1 MAISTTL
8 GYLSSLNDRIIFSKA
23 ETFTL
28 YFIEFKWYS
37 AESQKYICISNEYC
51 IHVKNDN
58 TDDTEE
64 ESETKN
70 IWKIETVLSWILK
83 FSFVITFMYLI
94 LENIYNLFLS

>member
-1 MAISTTL
+1 MSNMT
-8 GYLSSLNDRIIFSKA
+8 IF
-23 ETFTL
+23 
-28 YFIEFKWYS
+28 
-37 AESQKYICISNEYC
+37 
-51 IHVKNDN
+51 
-58 TDDTEE
+58 DTEE